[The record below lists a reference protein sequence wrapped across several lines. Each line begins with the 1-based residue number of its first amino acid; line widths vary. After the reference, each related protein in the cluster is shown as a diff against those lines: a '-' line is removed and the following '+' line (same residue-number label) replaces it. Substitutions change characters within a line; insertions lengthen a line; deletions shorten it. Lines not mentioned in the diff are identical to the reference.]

1 MAHAIGYEAHATVTN
16 GGDPPETPSSV
27 FDLIY
32 KHWPPLSPT
41 ISVHLKAPRS
51 HTMDCPNSHAQG
63 TERERRLVSIP
74 DAACTHLTY
83 IPVHTDSCQWYS
95 FYEVN
100 FYKIFWLKS
109 SHSPTHPHTR
119 QCTGINYRLRRPRLR
134 PIPSIA
140 YIQQRN
146 MSAMASGGGAG
157 EALAMRQA
165 FQAVLEAVHAG
176 SLPDFKKAARRLKT
190 SELMQLKDGFGR
202 GILHHA
208 AQQGQA
214 AICAHMVEDL
224 KMDVNAQDD
233 SGAWVLT

>member
-1 MAHAIGYEAHATVTN
+1 
-16 GGDPPETPSSV
+16 
-27 FDLIY
+27 
-32 KHWPPLSPT
+32 
-41 ISVHLKAPRS
+41 
-51 HTMDCPNSHAQG
+51 
-63 TERERRLVSIP
+63 
-74 DAACTHLTY
+74 
-83 IPVHTDSCQWYS
+83 
-95 FYEVN
+95 
-100 FYKIFWLKS
+100 
-109 SHSPTHPHTR
+109 
-119 QCTGINYRLRRPRLR
+119 
-134 PIPSIA
+134 
-140 YIQQRN
+140 
-146 MSAMASGGGAG
+146 MASGGGAG